1 MNLKIMP
8 MALNFMNVELGI
20 GPTKK
25 ELPHIRNAILKLK
38 CCQEREGR
46 GGEKEIRRERRE
58 GEGERYIYLR
68 NSEPCPHLILD

>member
-1 MNLKIMP
+1 MNMHLKIMP
-8 MALNFMNVELGI
+8 TALSFMNIELGV

-25 ELPHIRNAILKLK
+25 ELPQIRNAILKLK

-46 GGEKEIRRERRE
+46 GGEREEGRE

-68 NSEPCPHLILD
+68 NSGPCPHLILD